1 MQEATL
7 WEHFLLELGCRA
19 PTADALSGTT
29 WLLPAL
35 DELRELPIA
44 SILQRLPAR
53 TRQWLRE
60 SLHMLARSGA
70 IVSVGALLAEHLLQ
84 TAVLEGVEV
93 VEVPTEMQEVAEMM
107 GICIRPDAEMCSL
120 ALDSSLFASLRL
132 VDHEI
137 SVPLGLLMLCFN
149 WKIACLR

>member
-60 SLHMLARSGA
+60 SLHMLARSGR

-93 VEVPTEMQEVAEMM
+93 VEVPTDMQEVAEMM

-120 ALDSSLFASLRL
+120 ALDS
-132 VDHEI
+132 VE
-137 SVPLGLLMLCFN
+137 PLCES
-149 WKIACLR
+149 KAC